1 MRTGH
6 VSMTARAVASRRAA
20 HQLFDRPAILDDP
33 IAVPILGA
41 EFFADP
47 KRHSDPRSRAF
58 RAFMVAR
65 SRYAEDNLAEAV
77 DAGVRQY
84 VILGAGLDTFAYR
97 NPFPA
102 LQVFELDFPSTQAF
116 KRQMLQSASIPEP
129 ANLSFV
135 PLDFEHQTLAAGL
148 AQAGFNSSLPAFF
161 TWLGVVP
168 YLTLAAFRSTID
180 LIAAMPSGSGI
191 VFDYAVTDDE
201 LSPRLRAAR
210 KSLAARVAAAGE
222 PFQLFF
228 ATARMQNELQSA
240 GFARIQQIDSADL
253 NARYFSDR
261 EDGLALPEEAL
272 GKLASAWV

>member
-20 HQLFDRPAILDDP
+20 HQLFDHPIILDDP
-33 IAVPILGA
+33 IAVPLLGP

-65 SRYAEDNLAEAV
+65 SRYAEDSLAEAV
-77 DAGVRQY
+77 AAGVRQY
-84 VILGAGLDTFAYR
+84 VVLGAGLDTFAYR
-97 NPFPA
+97 NPYPA
-102 LQVFELDFPSTQAF
+102 LHVFEVDFPSTQSF

-129 ANLSFV
+129 ANLTFV
-135 PLDFEHQTLAAGL
+135 PLDLEHQTLAASL
-148 AQAGFNSSLPAFF
+148 SHEGFDLTMPAFL

-168 YLTLAAFRSTID
+168 YLTLSAFRSTLD
-180 LIAAMPSGSGI
+180 LVAAMPPASGI

-228 ATARMQNELQSA
+228 ASARMQNELQSA
-240 GFARIQQIDSADL
+240 GFARIAQLDSSDL
-253 NARYFSDR
+253 NSLYFQDR
-261 EDGLALPEEAL
+261 EDGLALPAEGL
-272 GKLASAWV
+272 GKLVSAWV

>member
-20 HQLFDRPAILDDP
+20 HQLFDRPTILDDP
-33 IAVPILGA
+33 IAVPILGS
-41 EFFADP
+41 EFYADP
-47 KRHSDPRSRAF
+47 KRHADPRSRAF

-65 SRYAEDNLAEAV
+65 SRYAEDKLAEAV
-77 DAGVRQY
+77 KAGVHQY

-97 NPFPA
+97 NPFPT
-102 LQVFELDFPSTQAF
+102 LRVFEVDFPSTQAF

-129 ANLSFV
+129 SNLTFV
-135 PLDFEHQTLAAGL
+135 PLDFEHQTLPAAL

-161 TWLGVVP
+161 TWLGVIP

-180 LIAAMPSGSGI
+180 FVAALPPGSGI

-210 KSLAARVAAAGE
+210 KSLASRVAAAGE

-228 ATARMQNELQSA
+228 PTTSMQNELQSA
-240 GFARIQQIDSADL
+240 GFSRIARIDSADL
-253 NARYFSDR
+253 NDLYFLNR
-261 EDGLALPEEAL
+261 EDGLALPQEGL
-272 GKLASAWV
+272 GKLVSAWV